1 MRSIPHSVGASGPD
15 NHSVEGG
22 DFIPGVLERFE
33 MRSRDGCCFGRN
45 TDWHLCQCTSDYSY
59 RRRMNFHP
67 SMQHKNQLAELWER
81 SWGSMQ
87 GHVTAPQEIHR
98 KVLRMVS
105 PLTEQDAKLMLRQM
119 GQRPTHGG

>member
-1 MRSIPHSVGASGPD
+1 MNGFCIGSNLH
-15 NHSVEGG
+15 
-22 DFIPGVLERFE
+22 
-33 MRSRDGCCFGRN
+33 
-45 TDWHLCQCTSDYSY
+45 WHLYQCISDHSY

-67 SMQHKNQLAELWER
+67 SLQHKNQLAELWER

-105 PLTEQDAKLMLRQM
+105 PLTEQDAKLMLKQM
-119 GQRPTHGG
+119 GQRSL